1 MDCDC
6 ESVSSLSFKQ
16 DCYRSVLDTVSRFL
30 ILNYIEN
37 DFTGEDDFYQIPKPF
52 SVENVVAI
60 VILEQLKEI
69 PKPFKTLK
77 RFYEQPELLEEF
89 IDYEKVTK
97 MMADLFEEKTEI
109 MEKIVKNE
117 NGTNGENKKEEEI
130 QSISRAQAVEELL
143 SKLRK
148 LI

>member
-16 DCYRSVLDTVSRFL
+16 DCYRSVLDIVSRFL

-37 DFTGEDDFYQIPKPF
+37 DFTGEDDFSQIPEPF

-109 MEKIVKNE
+109 MEKIGT
-117 NGTNGENKKEEEI
+117 NGTNGTNGKNKKEEEI
-130 QSISRAQAVEELL
+130 EELL

>member
-37 DFTGEDDFYQIPKPF
+37 DFTGEDDFYQIPEPF

-89 IDYEKVTK
+89 IDYEKITK

-117 NGTNGENKKEEEI
+117 NGENKKEKEI

>member
-37 DFTGEDDFYQIPKPF
+37 DFTGEDDFYQIPEPF

-89 IDYEKVTK
+89 INYEKVTK

-117 NGTNGENKKEEEI
+117 NGENKKEKEI
-130 QSISRAQAVEELL
+130 QSISRAQALEELL